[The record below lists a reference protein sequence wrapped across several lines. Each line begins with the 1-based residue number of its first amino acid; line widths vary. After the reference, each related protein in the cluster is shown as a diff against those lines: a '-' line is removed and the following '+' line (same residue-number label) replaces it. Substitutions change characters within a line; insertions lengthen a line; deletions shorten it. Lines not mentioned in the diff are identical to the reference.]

1 MKRSPLVVLTLLALF
16 ASPAVVQAARDCST
30 CAKSIRGRH
39 ITSGNKAYCSQAC
52 FVSTLDE
59 CDHCGTK
66 LKGRYITSE
75 KKKFCSNACLE
86 SILPQC
92 EVCEKPLVRRHTIKG
107 HVFCDL
113 HAKSPRCTA
122 CQLPFLRGGELPDL
136 RHICETCNEIAIY
149 NMEEAMK
156 LFRLARQ
163 ELYQITARKSRQIPK
178 LKLVGRDRL
187 NKLTNLRVDQQDGL
201 QLNGFYHRTETTRTS
216 RNGFGKT
223 TTSKK
228 VEKTI
233 YILYALSPDT
243 FLTTSVHEFTHD
255 MIAEFFP
262 HLDGLPLWA
271 EEGICQY
278 VAVLLCRKRDFAEQL
293 ESIQASPDRIYGDG
307 YRFFEKNLGPNN
319 WSSLLQW
326 MKRTDPKKLPAT
338 APKQRKR

>member
-1 MKRSPLVVLTLLALF
+1 MKRSPLVVLILLALF
-16 ASPAVVQAARDCST
+16 ASPAVVQAARNCSS
-30 CAKSIRGRH
+30 CAKSIKGRY
-39 ITSGNKAYCSQAC
+39 ITSGIKAYCSQTC
-52 FVSTLDE
+52 FVTTLDG
-59 CDHCGTK
+59 CNHCGIK
-66 LKGRYITSE
+66 LKGRYIISE

-92 EVCEKPLVRRHTIKG
+92 EVCEKPLIRRLTIKG

-136 RHICETCNEIAIY
+136 RHVCETCNKIVIY
-149 NMEEAMK
+149 DMVEAMK
-156 LFRLARQ
+156 LFRIARQ
-163 ELYQITARKSRQIPK
+163 ELYRITARKSRQIPK
-178 LKLVGRDRL
+178 LKLVGRDQL
-187 NKLTNLRVDQQDGL
+187 NKRTNLRVDQQDGL

-223 TTSKK
+223 TTAKK

-243 FLTTSVHEFTHD
+243 FLTTAVHEFTHD

-278 VAVLLCRKRDFAEQL
+278 VAVLLCRKRDFADQL
-293 ESIQASPDRIYGDG
+293 ESIQTSPDRIYGDG
-307 YRFFEKNLGPNN
+307 YRYFEKKVGPNN
-319 WSSLLQW
+319 WSGLLQW
-326 MKRTDPKKLPAT
+326 MKHTDPKKLPAG

>member
-1 MKRSPLVVLTLLALF
+1 VT
-16 ASPAVVQAARDCST
+16 
-30 CAKSIRGRH
+30 
-39 ITSGNKAYCSQAC
+39 
-52 FVSTLDE
+52 TLDG
-59 CDHCGTK
+59 CNHCGIK
-66 LKGRYITSE
+66 LKGRYIISE

-92 EVCEKPLVRRHTIKG
+92 EVCEKPLIRRLTIKG

-136 RHICETCNEIAIY
+136 RHVCETCNKIVIY
-149 NMEEAMK
+149 DMVEAMK
-156 LFRLARQ
+156 LFRIARQ
-163 ELYQITARKSRQIPK
+163 ELYRITARKSRQIPK
-178 LKLVGRDRL
+178 LKLVGRDQL
-187 NKLTNLRVDQQDGL
+187 NKRTNLRVDQQDGL

-223 TTSKK
+223 TTAKK

-243 FLTTSVHEFTHD
+243 FLTTAVHEFTHD

-278 VAVLLCRKRDFAEQL
+278 VAVLLCRKRDFADQL
-293 ESIQASPDRIYGDG
+293 ESIQTSPDRIYGDG
-307 YRFFEKNLGPNN
+307 YRYFEKKVGPNN
-319 WSSLLQW
+319 WSGLLQW
-326 MKRTDPKKLPAT
+326 MKHTDPKKLPAG

>member
-16 ASPAVVQAARDCST
+16 ASPAVVQAARNCGT
-30 CAKSIRGRH
+30 CAKSIKGRY
-39 ITSGNKAYCSQAC
+39 ITSGNKAYCSQTC
-52 FVSTLDE
+52 FVTTLDE
-59 CDHCGTK
+59 CDHCGIK
-66 LKGRYITSE
+66 LKSRYITSE

-92 EVCEKPLVRRHTIKG
+92 EICEKPLIRRHTIKG
-107 HVFCDL
+107 HAFCDL

-136 RHICETCNEIAIY
+136 RYVCETCNEIVIY

-187 NKLTNLRVDQQDGL
+187 NKLTNLRVDQQDGM

-223 TTSKK
+223 TTAKK

-243 FLTTSVHEFTHD
+243 FLTTAVHEFTHD

-278 VAVLLCRKRDFAEQL
+278 VAVLLCRKRDFSEQL
-293 ESIQASPDRIYGDG
+293 ESIQTSPDRIYGDG
-307 YRFFEKNLGPNN
+307 YRYFEKKLGPNN
-319 WSSLLQW
+319 WSALLQW
-326 MKRTDPKKLPAT
+326 MKRIDPKKLPAA
-338 APKQRKR
+338 APK

>member
-1 MKRSPLVVLTLLALF
+1 MKRSPLVVLILLALF
-16 ASPAVVQAARDCST
+16 ASPAVVQAARNCSS
-30 CAKSIRGRH
+30 CAKSIKGRY
-39 ITSGNKAYCSQAC
+39 ITSGIKAYCSQTC
-52 FVSTLDE
+52 FVTTLDE
-59 CDHCGTK
+59 CNHCGIK
-66 LKGRYITSE
+66 LKGRYIISE

-92 EVCEKPLVRRHTIKG
+92 EVCEKPLIRRLTIKG

-136 RHICETCNEIAIY
+136 RHVCETCNKIVIY
-149 NMEEAMK
+149 DMVEAMK
-156 LFRLARQ
+156 LFRIARQ
-163 ELYQITARKSRQIPK
+163 ELYRITARKSRQIPK
-178 LKLVGRDRL
+178 LKLVGRDQL
-187 NKLTNLRVDQQDGL
+187 NKRTNLRVDQQDGL

-223 TTSKK
+223 TTAKK

-243 FLTTSVHEFTHD
+243 FLTTAVHEFTHD

-278 VAVLLCRKRDFAEQL
+278 VAVLLCRKRDFADQL
-293 ESIQASPDRIYGDG
+293 ESIQTSPDRIYGDG
-307 YRFFEKNLGPNN
+307 YRYFEKKVGPNN
-319 WSSLLQW
+319 WSGLLQW
-326 MKRTDPKKLPAT
+326 IKRTDPKKLPAT
-338 APKQRKR
+338 APK